1 MMRARTEVCG
11 RERAVTLALAV
22 CMSLVAGGWLFAVPA
37 ATQARFRTTFNVKS
51 RDAGSVVL
59 EGRVFNDTGVEVLD
73 VWVTAEA
80 LSASGK
86 VVGRGIA
93 YVGSSIPWGD
103 SVPFEAKVPATADV
117 ENFRVSVSSYRSRRE
132 VQSP

>member
-1 MMRARTEVCG
+1 MTTARVAVCG
-11 RERAVTLALAV
+11 RERAVAFALAV
-22 CMSLVAGGWLFAVPA
+22 CMSLVAGGLLFAVPA
-37 ATQARFRTTFNVKS
+37 ATQARFRTTYNVKS
-51 RDAGSVVL
+51 RDARSVVL
-59 EGRVFNDTGVEVLD
+59 EGRVFNDTGVDVLD

-93 YVGSSIPWGD
+93 FVGSSIARGD
-103 SVPFEAKVPATADV
+103 SFPFEAKVPAAEDV
-117 ENFRVSVSSYRSRRE
+117 ENFRVSVSSYRSGRE